1 MSKEVKQLSPLKR
14 GLRIFGLVFVG
25 GVLFGFAIVFFA
37 EIFHGY
43 FDEAVYNFETVKE
56 AVLWISRSAAVILL
70 LATIVKVV
78 ETKRF
83 HAYYL
88 ATDEDDE
95 DLVDN
100 YYRATFRSLEM
111 GTVFFNISATLVVF
125 SLVISQY
132 LFLSKDRAEM
142 FISFVDY
149 AFLVALIVLQV
160 VVLKLI
166 QKVRNYK
173 LSAFA
178 TVKEVKGYVDSLDE
192 GERQA
197 NLERAFLTVFNLNQI
212 ILPALYLVVYF
223 ISIVSQTQQLVAYL
237 VIATIHIY
245 INVMQIHSIR
255 QYFK

>member
-14 GLRIFGLVFVG
+14 GLRIFGLVFG
-25 GVLFGFAIVFFA
+25 GGALFGVAMGFFA
-37 EIFHGY
+37 GFFHGY
-43 FDEAVYNFETVKE
+43 FDEAGYNFETVKE
-56 AVLWISRSAAVILL
+56 AVLWFSRSAAVILL
-70 LATIVKVV
+70 LAAIVKVV

-111 GTVFFNISATLVVF
+111 GTVFYNIAATLVVL
-125 SLVISQY
+125 SLVLSQY
-132 LFLSKDRAEM
+132 LFLSSDGAEM
-142 FISFVDY
+142 FISGIEY
-149 AFLVALIVLQV
+149 LFLLVLVIMQV
-160 VVLKLI
+160 VVLKLT

-178 TVKEVKGYVDSLDE
+178 TVKEIKGYVDSLDE

-212 ILPALYLVVYF
+212 VLPALYLVVYF
-223 ISIVSQTQQLVAYL
+223 ISVVSQTQQLVAYL

>member
-25 GVLFGFAIVFFA
+25 GALFGVAMAFFA
-37 EIFHGY
+37 GFFHEY
-43 FDEAVYNFETVKE
+43 FGEAGYNFETVKE
-56 AVLWISRSAAVILL
+56 VVLWISRSAAAILL

-78 ETKRF
+78 ETKRS

-88 ATDEDDE
+88 ATDEDNE

-111 GTVFFNISATLVVF
+111 GTVFYNISGTLVLF
-125 SLVISQY
+125 SLLLSQY
-132 LFLSKDRAEM
+132 LSLSSDGAEVVASGIDYLFLL
-142 FISFVDY
+142 I
-149 AFLVALIVLQV
+149 LVIMQV
-160 VVLKLI
+160 VVLKLT

-178 TVKEVKGYVDSLDE
+178 TVKEIKGYVDSLDE

-212 ILPALYLVVYF
+212 VLPALYLVVYF